1 MKRQPWTGVIRGSL
15 AAASAIVVS
24 LAAASAPARADYPT
38 RPVRIV
44 VPYAPGG
51 ATDLVARVLGDEMKK
66 ILGQSFVIE
75 NKPGAFGIL
84 AIEEMTRGKPD
95 GHTLMIGNVT
105 TNAMTPVLFPKKFSI
120 DYGKEVVAVSNLVD
134 IPAFFLVTAKDFPPA
149 TVAEFVTHARQHPG
163 KLRYASAGVGSYPH
177 FDMAL
182 FAKRANLDMVHIPNK
197 AGGTGMLK
205 DMGTGDAH
213 ASFVSVATSVPL
225 IKAGLIRAIA
235 VVNPTRLPDYPD
247 LPTMAEVGYAGIGTL
262 AWQGM
267 FAPAGTPKPV
277 LDTLNKAVRQAMD
290 SDTVKQAFAK
300 QYFNLV
306 PNTLDRGRQGLAR
319 RGARA
324 MEEDCGRRQDRSR
337 GLGPIGSQ
345 PSRPVRRARRSFS

>member
-1 MKRQPWTGVIRGSL
+1 MDRQPWTNVLRSVM
-15 AAASAIVVS
+15 AVASVVLVS
-24 LAAASAPARADYPT
+24 LAATSAPASADYPIK
-38 RPVRIV
+38 PVRIV

-51 ATDLVARVLGDEMKK
+51 ATDLVARVLGEQMKK
-66 ILGQSFVIE
+66 ILGQAFVIE

-84 AIEEMTRGKPD
+84 AIEEMTRGKAD
-95 GHTLMIGNVT
+95 GYTLMIGNVT

-120 DYGKEVVAVSNLVD
+120 DYGREVVAVSNLVD
-134 IPAFFLVTAKDFPPA
+134 IPAFFLVTAKDFPPN
-149 TVAEFVTHARQHPG
+149 TVAEFVAHARRHGG

-205 DMGTGDAH
+205 DMATGDAH
-213 ASFVSVATSVPL
+213 ASFVSVATSLPL

-235 VVNPTRLPDYPD
+235 VVNPTRLPEYPD
-247 LPTMAEVGYAGIGTL
+247 LPTMAEVGYPDIGTL

-267 FAPAGTPKPV
+267 FAPAGTPRPV
-277 LDTLNKAVRQAMD
+277 LETLHKAVLRAMD
-290 SDTVKQAFAK
+290 TDTVKEAFQK

-306 PNTLDRGRQGLAR
+306 PNKSVADAGAWLA
-319 RGARA
+319 AELSHWKKISDDA
-324 MEEDCGRRQDRSR
+324 KIDLED
-337 GLGPIGSQ
+337 
-345 PSRPVRRARRSFS
+345 

>member
-1 MKRQPWTGVIRGSL
+1 
-15 AAASAIVVS
+15 
-24 LAAASAPARADYPT
+24 
-38 RPVRIV
+38 
-44 VPYAPGG
+44 
-51 ATDLVARVLGDEMKK
+51 MKK
-66 ILGQSFVIE
+66 ILGQSVVIE

-105 TNAMTPVLFPKKFSI
+105 TNAMTPRPVSA
-120 DYGKEVVAVSNLVD
+120 EVFDRRRQGGLVAVSNLVD
-134 IPAFFLVTAKDFPPA
+134 IPAFFLVTAKAFPPA

-306 PNTLDRGRQGLAR
+306 PNTSIED
-319 RGARA
+319 ARA
-324 MEEDCGRRQDRSR
+324 WLAAELAQWKKTADDAKIDLED
-337 GLGPIGSQ
+337 
-345 PSRPVRRARRSFS
+345 

>member
-1 MKRQPWTGVIRGSL
+1 
-15 AAASAIVVS
+15 
-24 LAAASAPARADYPT
+24 
-38 RPVRIV
+38 
-44 VPYAPGG
+44 
-51 ATDLVARVLGDEMKK
+51 VLGDEMKK

-95 GHTLMIGNVT
+95 GYTLMIGNVT

-134 IPAFFLVTAKDFPPA
+134 IPAFFLVTAKDFPPT
-149 TVAEFVTHARQHPG
+149 TVAEFVAHARQHPG

-182 FAKRANLDMVHIPNK
+182 FAKRASLDMVHIPNK

-213 ASFVSVATSVPL
+213 ASFVSVATSLPL

-277 LDTLNKAVRQAMD
+277 LDALNKAVRQAMD
-290 SDTVKQAFAK
+290 SDSVKQAFAK

-306 PNTLDRGRQGLAR
+306 PNKSIEDARSWLA
-319 RGARA
+319 AELSQWKKIA
-324 MEEDCGRRQDRSR
+324 DDAKIDLED
-337 GLGPIGSQ
+337 
-345 PSRPVRRARRSFS
+345 

>member
-1 MKRQPWTGVIRGSL
+1 MKRQPWTGVIRGIL
-15 AAASAIVVS
+15 AAASTLLVLIAG
-24 LAAASAPARADYPT
+24 AGAPAMADYPT

-120 DYGKEVVAVSNLVD
+120 DYRKEVVAVSNLVD
-134 IPAFFLVTAKDFPPA
+134 IPAFFLVTAKDFAPN
-149 TVAEFVTHARQHPG
+149 TVAEFVAHARQHPG

-247 LPTMAEVGYAGIGTL
+247 LPTMAELGYAGIGTL

-277 LDTLNKAVRQAMD
+277 LDVLNKAVRQAMD
-290 SDTVKQAFAK
+290 SDSVKQAFAK

-306 PNTLDRGRQGLAR
+306 PNTSIEDARTWLA
-319 RGARA
+319 AELA
-324 MEEDCGRRQDRSR
+324 QWKKIADDAKIDLED
-337 GLGPIGSQ
+337 
-345 PSRPVRRARRSFS
+345 